1 MIKRNARL
9 CTLATV
15 LFIGSTMNASTFIC
29 PKDNTMIA
37 KQAEITGKYK
47 SQRPA
52 KKDRQVCHPV
62 APFSSVVES
71 ICVRVDIDTFEL
83 AADNALEH
91 FL

>member
-15 LFIGSTMNASTFIC
+15 LFIGSNMNASTFIC

-52 KKDRQVCHPV
+52 DKPSHWQSTPRDKSQ
-62 APFSSVVES
+62 A
-71 ICVRVDIDTFEL
+71 
-83 AADNALEH
+83 
-91 FL
+91 